1 MSATP
6 RIRAVQSLWAMEDL
20 PLGQQEW
27 DLVTQIRALEDAGY
41 DAVAV
46 DMGARKA
53 PAAADLA
60 TALADSPLARVV
72 FTFAGS
78 DAEID
83 AALDVAE
90 TIGATEA
97 VLCARTY
104 TQDVA
109 EGADLISGWHARAA
123 ARGVELQLETHRN
136 TLTNDLRFTRR
147 LVDEL
152 DPAVGLAIDLS
163 HYIVGAEIPAEPGE
177 EIEAQVAGILARAA
191 SVQGRIASR
200 CQVQL
205 PLYFP
210 STAEWS
216 ALARRWWRQA
226 FASILSRTP
235 DAEHVTFVTELGT
248 TPYALTDAAGAEL
261 SDRWQE
267 AQTLRAWAADELAAA
282 HAAVS
287 SR

>member
-1 MSATP
+1 MTPSP

-20 PLGQQEW
+20 PVGGPEW
-27 DLVTQIRALEDAGY
+27 GLCTQIRTLEEAGY

-53 PAAADLA
+53 PTAGALAA
-60 TALADSPLARVV
+60 ALADSPLERVV

-83 AALDVAE
+83 AALDDAE

-147 LVDEL
+147 LIEQL

-163 HYIVGAEIPAEPGE
+163 HYIVGAEIPAQPGA
-177 EIEAQVAGILARAA
+177 EIEEQVAAILTRAA

-205 PLYFP
+205 PLHFP
-210 STAEWS
+210 STAQWS

-226 FASILSRTP
+226 FTSILSRTP
-235 DAEHVTFVTELGT
+235 DVERLTFVTELGT
-248 TPYALTDAAGAEL
+248 TPYALTDADGVEL

-267 AQTLRAWAADELAAA
+267 AQTLRAWAAEELAAA
-282 HAAVS
+282 VS
-287 SR
+287 AR